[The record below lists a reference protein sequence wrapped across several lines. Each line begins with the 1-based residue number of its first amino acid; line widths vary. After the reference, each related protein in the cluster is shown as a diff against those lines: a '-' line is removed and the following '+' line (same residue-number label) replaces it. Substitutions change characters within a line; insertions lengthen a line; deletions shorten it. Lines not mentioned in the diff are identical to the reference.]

1 LPNSRRLALALA
13 LCPRLALAVRGDTGQ
28 EQAAELDGELAPA
41 AWEDAGEEE
50 AAALENEC
58 AASFQELDVR
68 GAREAC
74 NTCVLKKGCKWC
86 ALEQECHTAGQ
97 MISGGV
103 ACTHIVG
110 DATFMDVKIKTSLS
124 CSRRPPW
131 ATVMDDIF
139 GATWWERNTQ
149 RVMDGIK
156 CVQWSLGFPLTRD
169 PSSESTP
176 YDEEGLWGCMSVLLR
191 NVMLEA
197 LRVQWNGRLA
207 AAPSSLV
214 EDEGMKQN
222 ASAGQPAWYNDRRH
236 VEPKLCKLILMKY
249 PPIQY
254 PGLHMKCYTRTWTVE
269 KFRELMK
276 VWHNTDD
283 LGAVQGRMARSITKG
298 PLVSMVPGAGKSGS
312 SFAATA
318 DGYFKVKMNLKY
330 NNAVNEP
337 ENLMQLIMPPAQSQI
352 SMVEHFRK
360 NPGSVL
366 NRFYGLFKLRIGPLT
381 SYVLLMG
388 DAFYGMDSTVSK
400 VKNAMHG
407 DPFVT
412 TRYDLKGLS
421 RNQSERLYKG
431 FSLINGD
438 FNALEGGKVNLEQ
451 HQCSRLY
458 SVVKADADFLTLHNM
473 IDYSLLMLSVR
484 KRVQDSTLFDDP
496 HNALPACPAEYQM
509 PFCMQSGGH
518 LYTFT
523 LIDYLNTFSL
533 IKGIESTLR
542 GGKFDNYGDGIA
554 NYVKS
559 ICPPR
564 LATISEDEEME

>member
-1 LPNSRRLALALA
+1 MMATARSIALALALV
-13 LCPRLALAVRGDTGQ
+13 LCPRLALAVREEAGK
-28 EQAAELDGELAPA
+28 EEAAELDAVRE
-41 AWEDAGEEE
+41 EAGEGE
-50 AAALENEC
+50 AAGLENEC
-58 AASFQELDVR
+58 AASFQQLDVK

-74 NTCVLKKGCKWC
+74 NTCVAKPGCKWC

-103 ACTHIVG
+103 SCMHIAG
-110 DATFMDVKIKTSLS
+110 DADFGNLKIKNSLS
-124 CSRRPPW
+124 CSRKPPW
-131 ATVMDDIF
+131 ANVMEDIF
-139 GATWWERNTQ
+139 GKWWETNTE

-156 CVQWSLGFPLTRD
+156 CVQWSLGWPLTRD

-176 YDEEGLWGCMSVLLR
+176 YDEEGLFGCMSVLLR
-191 NVMLEA
+191 NVMLDA
-197 LRVQWNGRLA
+197 LGVRWDGRLVA
-207 AAPSSLV
+207 GPSSFA

-222 ASAGQPAWYNDRRH
+222 ASAGQPAWYQDRRH

-249 PPIQY
+249 PAIQY
-254 PGLHMKCYTRTWTVE
+254 PGQHMKCYTRTWTVD

-276 VWHNTDD
+276 VWHNTGD
-283 LGAVQGRMARSITKG
+283 LGAVQVRIARSITKG

-318 DGYFKVKMNLKY
+318 DGVFKVKMNLKY

-360 NPGSVL
+360 NPGSIL

-381 SYVLLMG
+381 SYILLMG
-388 DAFYGMDSTVSK
+388 DAFYGMDDTVSK
-400 VKNAMHG
+400 VKQAMHG
-407 DPFVT
+407 NPFVT

-438 FNALEGGKVNLEQ
+438 FIAEEGGKVDLQQ

-458 SVVKADADFLTLHNM
+458 SVVKADAGFLTLHNM

-484 KRVQDSTLFDDP
+484 KRVEDVSLFGDP
-496 HNALPACPAEYQM
+496 HNALPDCPAEYQM
-509 PFCMQSGGH
+509 PFCMKFGDH
-518 LYTFT
+518 LYTFN

-559 ICPPR
+559 ICPPQ
-564 LATISEDEEME
+564 LDTINEDEEME